1 MVRCVIGASVL
12 LTAVASPSRV
22 PAPRLPTCQS
32 TYTTPLPASRRART
46 FSTRPIPA
54 CHVAGPSTVPGLRVR
69 ATCPILPFR
78 TRFDL
83 PFDWKRSS
91 LSIGDTVRV
100 ETGSKGQAGI
110 GTCRRS
116 SEVRHT
122 CVCDV
127 AACVPASFG
136 ACKEEPWRSTTRAG
150 AAADAAT
157 LGIRRWKDRRGRSQ
171 WTSQER
177 RHGGTSDGAFQP
189 NATPKLDGK
198 ATKTKPCERKGT
210 SSQPRNLR
218 PQRPGWVPFAKEK
231 KRETTGH
238 QG

>member
-1 MVRCVIGASVL
+1 MVRCVVDASVL

-22 PAPRLPTCQS
+22 PAPRIPACQS
-32 TYTTPLPASRRART
+32 TYTTPLPAFRRART
-46 FSTRPIPA
+46 FFPRPIPA
-54 CHVAGPSTVPGLRVR
+54 CHVAGPSTVSGLRVR

-91 LSIGDTVRV
+91 LSIGDTVPV

-122 CVCDV
+122 CVWDV

-136 ACKEEPWRSTTRAG
+136 ACKVEPRGFTTHAG

-171 WTSQER
+171 WTSQKR
-177 RHGGTSDGAFQP
+177 RHGRTSDGAFQP

-210 SSQPRNLR
+210 SSQPRNLCA
-218 PQRPGWVPFAKEK
+218 QRSGWVPFAKEK